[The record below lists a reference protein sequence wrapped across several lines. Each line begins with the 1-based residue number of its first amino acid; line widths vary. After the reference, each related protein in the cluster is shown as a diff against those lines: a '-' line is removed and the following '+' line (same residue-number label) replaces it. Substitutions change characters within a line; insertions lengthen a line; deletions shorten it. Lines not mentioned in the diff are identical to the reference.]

1 MANEKI
7 FRLWMCLDAKVIYV
21 AQVISQTQNSLF
33 GNGFCLNYVI
43 CVITDQPVVKSNKT
57 EGTNMGEDLI

>member
-7 FRLWMCLDAKVIYV
+7 FRLWMCLNAKVIYV

-43 CVITDQPVVKSNKT
+43 CVMTDQPVGKSN
-57 EGTNMGEDLI
+57 N